1 MSVEWE
7 NLPSLDEF
15 LEGEQDLLVVD
26 DVEEQTLSQIREVLE
41 QARKNVNR
49 SINFEMVNAYWE
61 IGKQINDVVGGRAD
75 YGKQLLKYL
84 SKQLTEEFGKGFTER
99 NLRAMRQ
106 FATVFPIR
114 HTLRAELG
122 WSHYRLLMR
131 VSNEERRTWYMNEAA
146 ESGWTVRQL
155 ERQIN
160 TSFYDRLR
168 LTQGEDNKKSVAA
181 EIQKTQPITKADS
194 FVRDP
199 YILEFLGIPRGAEFS
214 ESELEGALVDKL
226 QQFLLELGRGFC
238 FVGRQM
244 RITDG
249 KDDYYVDLVFYN
261 YLTRCFVLIDLKT
274 KKLTHQDV
282 GQMDFYVRLFE
293 DKYKPADDNPPIGII
308 LCTEKTEATAKY
320 SVLADKE
327 NLFASTYMPYLPT
340 EKELAALLKEGR
352 EEVEEE
358 QWRKHE
364 AAGELSDGKG
374 E

>member
-1 MSVEWE
+1 M
-7 NLPSLDEF
+7 PDEF
-15 LEGEQDLLVVD
+15 IENKRVLAEVD
-26 DVEEQTLSQIREVLE
+26 DVEEQTLLQVREILE
-41 QARKNVNR
+41 QARKTVSR
-49 SINFEMVNAYWE
+49 TVNFEMVSAYWE
-61 IGKQINDVVGGRAD
+61 IGKRINDAIGERAE

-106 FATVFPIR
+106 FAAVFPIR

-131 VSNEERRTWYMNEAA
+131 ITNEERRIWYMNEAA
-146 ESGWTVRQL
+146 EAGWSVRQL

-168 LTQGEDNKKSVAA
+168 LAQGEDNKKNVAA
-181 EIQKTQPITKADS
+181 EIHKTQPVTKADS

-199 YILEFLGIPRGAEFS
+199 YILEFLGIPRGTKFS
-214 ESELEGALVDKL
+214 ESELESALVDKL

-244 RITDG
+244 HITDG
-249 KDDYYVDLVFYN
+249 KDDYFVDLVFYN

-308 LCTEKTEATAKY
+308 LCTEKTEATARY

-327 NLFASTYMPYLPT
+327 NLFASTYMTYLPT
-340 EKELAALLKEGR
+340 EEELAALLREGR

-358 QWRKHE
+358 QWRKRE
-364 AAGELSDGKG
+364 VAGELPDDEG